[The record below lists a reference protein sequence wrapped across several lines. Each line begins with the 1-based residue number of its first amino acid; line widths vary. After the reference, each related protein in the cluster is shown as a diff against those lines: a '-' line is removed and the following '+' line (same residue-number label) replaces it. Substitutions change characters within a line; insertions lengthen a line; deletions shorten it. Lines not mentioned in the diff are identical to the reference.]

1 MLTKIHVHGI
11 EAYYTNSIQAQISV
25 EMYGYKIPL
34 CFSVWE
40 INSDKQ

>member
-11 EAYYTNSIQAQISV
+11 EAYCNNSIQAQISV